1 MKIYKNINVFDE
13 ALNRIERIYNEFEN
27 VVVSVSGGKDSTVI
41 FNLALMVA
49 KKLNRLPIKVMF
61 IDQEAEWEATID
73 QIRNI
78 MYRDDVEPYW
88 YQMPIK
94 LFNATS
100 VTEHWLYCWEEGK
113 EWMREK
119 DEIAIKKNIYGEERF
134 AKLFIK
140 IPEVEYANEPVA
152 YLTGMRTDECHMRL
166 IGLTQGVTYKDITW
180 GKVLNKKKNH
190 YTFHPIYDWSY
201 SDVWKAIFDN
211 KWEYN
216 EIYNKYYMDGVPFS
230 KMRISN
236 LHHEKS
242 VYSLFYLQRYEPHT
256 YEKLVKRLSGIDM
269 ASKFGEDQ
277 YFIRNLPFMFSDW
290 KEYRDYLTE
299 NLLPEEYRES
309 FRKKFAEI
317 DEKIKYFIN
326 QNSKDK
332 LYKAEIQS
340 ILTNDWEFVKLNDCL
355 RRPDVTFCFKFL
367 EGKRNWESLSE
378 EDKKKVRREDFGKL
392 QKTTS

>member
-1 MKIYKNINVFDE
+1 MKVYKNINVFDE

-49 KKLNRLPIKVMF
+49 KKLNRLPVKVMF
-61 IDQEAEWEATID
+61 VDQEAEWEATID
-73 QIRNI
+73 QIKRI
-78 MYRDDVEPYW
+78 MYREEVKPYW

-119 DEIAIKKNIYGEERF
+119 DEIAIKENIYGEKRF
-134 AKLFIK
+134 ARLFIK
-140 IPEVEYANEPVA
+140 IPEVEYPNEPVA
-152 YLTGMRTDECHMRL
+152 YLTGMRVEESPVRYL
-166 IGLTQGVTYKDITW
+166 GLTQGEATYKDITW
-180 GKVLNKKKNH
+180 GKTLNKDKKH

-216 EIYNKYYMDGVPFS
+216 EIYNKYYMDGVPFP

-242 VYSLFYLQRYEPHT
+242 VHSLFYLQRYEPHT

-269 ASKFGEDQ
+269 AGKFGEDQ
-277 YFIRNLPFMFSDW
+277 YFVRDLPFMFNDW
-290 KEYRDYLTE
+290 KEYRDYLTD

-309 FRKKFAEI
+309 FKQKFAEI
-317 DEKIKYFIN
+317 DEKIQYFIN
-326 QNSKDK
+326 KDDT
-332 LYKAEIQS
+332 YKAEIQS
-340 ILTNDWEFVKLNDCL
+340 ILTNDWEFVKLGDYL
-355 RRPDVTFCFKFL
+355 RRPEVACCFKFL
-367 EGKRNWESLSE
+367 EGKYKWENLLP
-378 EDKKKVRREDFGKL
+378 KYRKNIRREDFGKL